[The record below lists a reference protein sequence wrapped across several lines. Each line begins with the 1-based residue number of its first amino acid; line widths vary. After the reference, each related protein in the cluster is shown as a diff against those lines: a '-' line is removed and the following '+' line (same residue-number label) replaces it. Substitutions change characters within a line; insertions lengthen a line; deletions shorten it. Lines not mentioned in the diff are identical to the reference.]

1 MWCLGRILPLLIGH
15 LVEEDDD
22 NWNNFLTLLTIMDFV
37 FAPSITPDKADLV
50 AVLVQDFLFVFKE
63 LYPSRN
69 LTPKLHYMIHM
80 PSWIKL

>member
-22 NWNNFLTLLTIMDFV
+22 NWNNFLAILTFI
-37 FAPSITPDKADLV
+37 FAPLITPDKTDLV
-50 AVLVQDFLFVFKE
+50 AVLVQDFLFDFKE
-63 LYPSRN
+63 LYPTRN